1 MKILMVVLLSI
12 MAFVIWSA
20 IFYDLFG
27 WFKGFYH
34 DILDWHIPD
43 TKKTKVEGYTE
54 TSICACCGRR
64 IMRDPR
70 GNWFRY

>member
-1 MKILMVVLLSI
+1 MKILMVILLSI
-12 MAFVIWSA
+12 MAFIIWSA

-43 TKKTKVEGYTE
+43 TKKKKKACIQQKIVIYYQSLCVCHTKKAVR
-54 TSICACCGRR
+54 C
-64 IMRDPR
+64 R
-70 GNWFRY
+70 G